1 MQLADTTL
9 VHYEVVMKAGG
20 NVKETLNGLEQAAA
34 GVGIE
39 GKLLGL
45 SAWQCGKGQP
55 SILGHTS
62 QEAFEKT
69 FNCRLK
75 QIEMTAPPGYLPDRY
90 TDYLAETPVV
100 VPQGI
105 EQYVALVRI
114 VPKKPFNPMDLF
126 ASVKSDDFR

>member
-1 MQLADTTL
+1 MQLADTTV
-9 VHYEVVMKAGG
+9 VHYEVIAKTCAG
-20 NVKETLNGLEQAAA
+20 VEHILSWLEQAAA
-34 GVGIE
+34 DVGIE
-39 GKLLGL
+39 SKLLGL
-45 SAWQCGKGQP
+45 FAQQCDR
-55 SILGHTS
+55 GHPFIS
-62 QEAFEKT
+62 GHASREAFEKT

-75 QIEMTAPPGYLPDRY
+75 PIKMTALSGYLPDRY

-126 ASVKSDDFR
+126 ASVKSENFR

>member
-45 SAWQCGKGQP
+45 SASQRGRGQP
-55 SILGHTS
+55 FILGHTS

-69 FNCRLK
+69 FNCRLTH
-75 QIEMTAPPGYLPDRY
+75 IEMTAPPGYLPDRY
-90 TDYLAETPVV
+90 TDYLAETPVI
-100 VPQGI
+100 VPQSI

-114 VPKKPFNPMDLF
+114 VPTKPFNPMDLF
-126 ASVKSDDFR
+126 TSPK